1 METILKGTN
10 PIIWHVF
17 LWAVCILLD
26 VHNLYRQMAT
36 RPLFLYST
44 LKNCTL
50 LCLHMYRGT
59 GSTGCLQQRP
69 LTVQINFWQ
78 GEKTKQVFKNSQL
91 LTAKKSKTELL
102 YFFPLGETE
111 SLMLSMPE
119 QWARNTTGHVAGANW
134 GWWVQSFQAFKTLRT
149 GSVSP
154 EAFPRGQPPAQP
166 LTPTLQ
172 QQNGA
177 EEKCHKKLSPHRQCL
192 PLDLGGLNSLRVS
205 DLEQS
210 QHEEKKDSEWTK
222 QHKTQLFHPACCILW

>member
-1 METILKGTN
+1 MLTEINKMETILEGTN

-78 GEKTKQVFKNSQL
+78 GEKTKQVCKNSQL
-91 LTAKKSKTELL
+91 LTAKKSKTQLL
-102 YFFPLGETE
+102 YFFPSVRLN
-111 SLMLSMPE
+111 LLC
-119 QWARNTTGHVAGANW
+119 WACLNSGQGTRQDTRQEEIGGVGANF
-134 GWWVQSFQAFKTLRT
+134 S
-149 GSVSP
+149 SV
-154 EAFPRGQPPAQP
+154 
-166 LTPTLQ
+166 
-172 QQNGA
+172 
-177 EEKCHKKLSPHRQCL
+177 
-192 PLDLGGLNSLRVS
+192 
-205 DLEQS
+205 
-210 QHEEKKDSEWTK
+210 
-222 QHKTQLFHPACCILW
+222 